1 MKKPSHD
8 DLVVLEPLERI
19 KHGDVIQL
27 IHGITGRSLNS
38 HDVAAPMSPANQE
51 VSCYIDYNIS
61 MSSQNLWR
69 VELVN
74 GEETNFVWHTIR
86 SLVHLIHLN
95 STQALKFSG
104 KQLPDW
110 GFNQHEIVTDKIINQ
125 DDTIWNVEEHRY
137 TKDSDARDR
146 ERDLI
151 SAQFFPMETTRLT
164 FWAKMKELQYKMII
178 GSDHDKVDGH
188 MFQVDSPVAWVTLYQ
203 GLAYWVSTDSNVSRF
218 VG

>member
-1 MKKPSHD
+1 MKKPTHD

-51 VSCYIDYNIS
+51 VSCYIDYNIT
-61 MSSQNLWR
+61 MPSQNLWR
-69 VELVN
+69 VELIN
-74 GEETNFVWHTIR
+74 GEETNYLWHTIR

-95 STQALKFSG
+95 STQALKYSG

-110 GFNQHEIVTDKIINQ
+110 GFNQHEIVTDKSINQ

-137 TKDSDARDR
+137 TKDSDAKDR

-151 SAQFFPMETTRLT
+151 SAQFVPMETTQLT
-164 FWAKMKELQYKMII
+164 FWAKMKELQYKMIF
-178 GSDHDKVDGH
+178 GSDHDKIDGH

-203 GLAYWVSTDSNVSRF
+203 GLAYWVSTKSNVS
-218 VG
+218 